1 MKIVVILIFS
11 EFMLEPEYDQCS
23 TIFRYRLLVVGN
35 KWSFFSWIRWR
46 RSELRR
52 EEVLSWADDCIQCLQ
67 TLFLTSLLKDPIL
80 DPKKVEEIRLKT
92 IFDTSTLIER
102 GRLFFKN
109 EVVDDYGSEKLS
121 AYRGYRPRILDHL
134 VIAHQIA
141 RCWPDSSEDE
151 IKRRSTVAESCL
163 KNFVS
168 LAQKEV
174 GRERAA
180 SVEAMKGGDGVHLS
194 TLMAS
199 VQLD

>member
-1 MKIVVILIFS
+1 
-11 EFMLEPEYDQCS
+11 MLEPEYDQCS

>member
-1 MKIVVILIFS
+1 MTNPQLFFATAS
-11 EFMLEPEYDQCS
+11 
-23 TIFRYRLLVVGN
+23 LLLAIGGL
-35 KWSFFSWIRWR
+35 FLTWIRWR
-46 RSELRR
+46 QSELRR

-67 TLFLTSLLKDPIL
+67 TLFLVSLLKEPIL
-80 DPKKVEEIRLKT
+80 NSEKVEEIRLKT

-109 EVVDDYGSEKLS
+109 EIVDEYGSEKLP

-141 RCWPDSSEDE
+141 RFWPESSEEE
-151 IKRRSTVAESCL
+151 IRRRTAVAESCL

-180 SVEAMKGGDGVHLS
+180 SVEAMKGGDGVHLQS
-194 TLMAS
+194 LMAA
-199 VQLD
+199 VQLK